1 MASQQQPS
9 HDSAQLTGGWFAGS
23 HSQGMGNAVPYGAA
37 LCDWLLFGGGERTVL
52 APSALQQQR
61 ASTNRKTFAE
71 AAPPSRWVVLSA
83 AVIAECA
90 GCGIGYSF
98 GLYSPLLKSHFGLT
112 QTQLATINTTSM
124 IVSVPPFCFFFAW
137 IYGVCPHELHA
148 SAAWNLVRL
157 N

>member
-1 MASQQQPS
+1 MAPNS
-9 HDSAQLTGGWFAGS
+9 
-23 HSQGMGNAVPYGAA
+23 VPPGAA

-52 APSALQQQR
+52 PGERRSNKLGGGEPD
-61 ASTNRKTFAE
+61 AE
-71 AAPPSRWVVLSA
+71 VIPSRWVVLSA

-137 IYGVCPHELHA
+137 IYGAHTLRAAA
-148 SAAWNLVRL
+148 SVPRSS
-157 N
+157 

>member
-1 MASQQQPS
+1 MPP
-9 HDSAQLTGGWFAGS
+9 
-23 HSQGMGNAVPYGAA
+23 NAVAPGAA

-52 APSALQQQR
+52 APERRGTRQR
-61 ASTNRKTFAE
+61 DRV
-71 AAPPSRWVVLSA
+71 APDGEVIPSRWVVLAA

-124 IVSVPPFCFFFAW
+124 IISVPPFCFFFAW
-137 IYGVCPHELHA
+137 IYGAHRHHG
-148 SAAWNLVRL
+148 RFG
-157 N
+157 